1 MSGKK
6 ALFLFLAFMLPVC
19 VFLFLKIFGKN
30 EFAVQPMFQKELPEN
45 ISGCDDV
52 HLPYKVD
59 KKIVDEILSGKDSL
73 VLIYFERENPSKESL
88 NQMRRAEKL
97 MKDYPMQIAAVET
110 SSPLANNKRCVFL
123 VKDPYDLVLLDHNG
137 LIRGQYVSDDLDEMD
152 RLLTEVDI
160 ILKKY

>member
-30 EFAVQPMFQKELPEN
+30 EFAVQPMFQKELPKN
-45 ISGCDDV
+45 ISGCGDV
-52 HLPYKVD
+52 HLPYKLG
-59 KKIVDEILSGKDSL
+59 KKIVDEIFSKNDSL
-73 VLIYFERENPSKESL
+73 VLIYFRRENPVKESL
-88 NQMRRAEKL
+88 NQMRRIEKL
-97 MKDYPMQIAAVET
+97 IRDYPMKTAAFEA
-110 SSPLANNKRCVFL
+110 SSSLSNDKRCVFL
-123 VKDPYDLVLLDHNG
+123 VKDPYDLVLVDHHG
-137 LIRGQYVSDDLDEMD
+137 LIRGQYVSYDLDEMD